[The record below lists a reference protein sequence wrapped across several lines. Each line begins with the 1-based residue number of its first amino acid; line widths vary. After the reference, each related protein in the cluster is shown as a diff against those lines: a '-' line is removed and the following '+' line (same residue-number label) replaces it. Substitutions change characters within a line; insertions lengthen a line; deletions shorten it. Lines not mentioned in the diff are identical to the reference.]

1 MHKSRKSEVLSQFQ
15 ECLYTSHY
23 ESKNIYFKKCKKVS
37 FEINLGLEIENRKK
51 SKYAIWSGHLY
62 CLGCTWWYDSVLQV
76 GSHQLIRTEM
86 INPSYLIINPPITST
101 NRFCF
106 WPHLNLNSEAN
117 DSLGV
122 MTIKIWSALQPE
134 VTKKNNPPPNMEK
147 YPHPHFHSRL
157 LSSDL
162 TYNRIPS
169 HHPEMRCHLEF
180 TRLVSSGIAHQRACG
195 GWQSRNLHWYRELHS
210 SEMGR
215 LW

>member
-1 MHKSRKSEVLSQFQ
+1 
-15 ECLYTSHY
+15 
-23 ESKNIYFKKCKKVS
+23 
-37 FEINLGLEIENRKK
+37 
-51 SKYAIWSGHLY
+51 
-62 CLGCTWWYDSVLQV
+62 
-76 GSHQLIRTEM
+76 M

-134 VTKKNNPPPNMEK
+134 VIKKIYLQRWKNTADTFIVIFIQN
-147 YPHPHFHSRL
+147 YSHQIF
-157 LSSDL
+157 
-162 TYNRIPS
+162 NRIPS

-180 TRLVSSGIAHQRACG
+180 TRLVSSGIAHQRVGG
-195 GWQSRNLHWYRELHS
+195 GWQSRNLHWCRKLHS

-215 LW
+215 PW